1 LLTFGLLAIAS
12 LEMLV
17 LIHFDV
23 KGGDVSREYNHD
35 GILPFLLEIAHV
47 FAADFIAITILST
60 LSIILKAVTVQFE
73 THRVLAL
80 ASLTPHDSWLIL
92 LDLKQLL
99 LSFCHFHDLHCF
111 LFDLLLLLLNI
122 VFILLFRIKAGLFG
136 V

>member
-1 LLTFGLLAIAS
+1 LLTFRLLAIAA

-23 KGGDVSREYNHD
+23 KGGDVSREYYHD
-35 GILPFLLEIAHV
+35 GFLPFLLEIVLV
-47 FAADFIAITILST
+47 FAAVLIAITFRST
-60 LSIILKAVTVQFE
+60 LSIVLKAVTVQFE
-73 THRVLAL
+73 TLRVLAL
-80 ASLTPHDSWLIL
+80 ASLAPYNSWLVL

-99 LSFCHFHDLHCF
+99 LSLGHFHDLHCF